1 MTISKICPKIEFL
14 LNGNIIIRLNSERK
28 IHGTLR
34 GYDQFMNLV
43 LDNTILVNKKKKKNI
58 GKTLV
63 RGSSVL
69 GIEVLQ
75 TKEDVNP

>member
-14 LNGNIIIRLNSERK
+14 LNENIIIRLNSEGK

-43 LDNTILVNKKKKKNI
+43 LDNTILVGGGGNI

-63 RGSSVL
+63 RGSSIL
-69 GIEVLQ
+69 GIEV
-75 TKEDVNP
+75 K

>member
-14 LNGNIIIRLNSERK
+14 LNENIIIRLNSERK
-28 IHGTLR
+28 IHGKLR

-43 LDNTILVNKKKKKNI
+43 LDETILGCIKKKKII

-63 RGSSVL
+63 RGSSIL
-69 GIEVLQ
+69 GIEVS
-75 TKEDVNP
+75 

>member
-14 LNGNIIIRLNSERK
+14 LNENIIIRLNSEGK
-28 IHGTLR
+28 IHGILR

-43 LDNTILVNKKKKKNI
+43 LDNTILVGGGGKKNI

-63 RGSSVL
+63 RGSSIL
-69 GIEVLQ
+69 GIEV
-75 TKEDVNP
+75 K